1 MSKLPLFILQV
12 ARRIPVEKVINRN
25 TIGRHESKKS
35 TKPKPSI
42 KKAELDCRHLCGK
55 LTPMEFIKVFC
66 KKEGKNNG

>member
-35 TKPKPSI
+35 NKPSV
-42 KKAELDCRHLCGK
+42 KKAELDCRLLCEK
-55 LTPMEFIKVFC
+55 LTRTEYIKAFC